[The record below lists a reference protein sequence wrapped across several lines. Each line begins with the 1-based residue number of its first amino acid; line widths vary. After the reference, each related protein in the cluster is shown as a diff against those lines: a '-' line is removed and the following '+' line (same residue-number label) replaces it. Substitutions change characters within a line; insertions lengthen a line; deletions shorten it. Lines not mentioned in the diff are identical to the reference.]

1 MRAQSLLDVHACSL
15 HAIGR
20 SWWSTMNTFAR
31 SAIWSRVEPK
41 TRGPAGPRFYVEILT
56 CMEAAAPIWLELE
69 RGSAVSSP
77 FQRHRWASSW
87 QGTVGRAEGTTP
99 FIIVGRDHAGSASF
113 LWPLCRARLGPLAIA
128 RYFGGKHSNA
138 NFPLWRPE
146 IATTL
151 TAADLGAILAD
162 IARVDCGVDMLV
174 LLNQPKSWSFVA
186 NPLALVPHEESP
198 SKVCYGSLSA
208 DFEALYRDRVGAST
222 RKKMRQK
229 ERALARHGAIRYWRV
244 RSAEET
250 SRVLDAFFAQK
261 AERMRQLGI
270 TNPFAEPGVRAFI
283 EAAATCSDPRTGEPP
298 IELYAASVGDQIAAT
313 FAGAVSDRRFCGMFN
328 SMIMNELANESPG
341 ELLLANVVRMACERG
356 LLTFDL
362 GIGEAGYKRAFCNET
377 DTLFDTVVP
386 LTLRGKFAAP
396 LWRAQLNVKRRIK
409 HSPYAWQT
417 VEAVRRHLVGERR
430 ATTAHSSGER
440 HETL

>member
-1 MRAQSLLDVHACSL
+1 
-15 HAIGR
+15 
-20 SWWSTMNTFAR
+20 MNTFAP
-31 SAIWSRVEPK
+31 SASWGRLEPEAQ
-41 TRGPAGPRFYVEILT
+41 GPAPRRFYVEILS
-56 CMEAAAPIWLELE
+56 CMAAAAPIWLELE
-69 RGSAVSSP
+69 RSSAVWSP
-77 FQRHRWASSW
+77 FQRHGWASSW
-87 QGTVGRAEGTTP
+87 QETVGRAQGTTP
-99 FIIVGRDHAGSASF
+99 FIVVGRDHAGIASF
-113 LWPLCRARLGPLAIA
+113 LWPLCRARLGPLAVA

-151 TAADLGAILAD
+151 TAADLGAILTD
-162 IARVDCGVDMLV
+162 IGRVGRGVDMLV

-186 NPLALVPHEESP
+186 NPLALLPHEESP

-208 DFEALYRDRVGAST
+208 DFEALYQDRVSAST

-229 ERALARHGAIRYWRV
+229 ERALAKHGAIRYWRV
-244 RSAEET
+244 RSAEDT

-270 TNPFAEPGVRAFI
+270 ANPFAEPGVRAFI
-283 EAAATCSDPRTGEPP
+283 EAAATCSDPHTGEPP

-313 FAGAVSDRRFCGMFN
+313 FAGVVSDRRFCGMFN

-377 DTLFDTVVP
+377 DTLFDAVVP
-386 LTLRGKFAAP
+386 LTMRGKLVAP

-409 HSPYAWQT
+409 HSPFARQT
-417 VEAVRRHLVGERR
+417 IEALRRRLAGEGRAALNTAPERR
-430 ATTAHSSGER
+430 TS
-440 HETL
+440 